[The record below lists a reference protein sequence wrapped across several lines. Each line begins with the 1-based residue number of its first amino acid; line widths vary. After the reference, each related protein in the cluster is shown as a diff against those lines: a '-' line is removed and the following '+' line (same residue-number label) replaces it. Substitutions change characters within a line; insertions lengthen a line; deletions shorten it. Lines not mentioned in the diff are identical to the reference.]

1 MVAIAVLGR
10 KWRQEKMQKKHA
22 IDRAQ
27 ALSQWTKKVI
37 IERQQNEDSSFAGT
51 FTTYKYIGVSIA
63 KIT

>member
-1 MVAIAVLGR
+1 MVAISVLGR

-37 IERQQNEDSSFAGT
+37 IERQQNEDSPFAGI
-51 FTTYKYIGVSIA
+51 FLRNIS
-63 KIT
+63 